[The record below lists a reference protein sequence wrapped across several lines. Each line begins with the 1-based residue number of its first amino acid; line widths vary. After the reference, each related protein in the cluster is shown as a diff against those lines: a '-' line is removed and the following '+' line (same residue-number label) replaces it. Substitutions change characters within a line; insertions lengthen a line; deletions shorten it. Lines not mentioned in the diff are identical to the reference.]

1 MRSETVKV
9 SSEIV
14 MCVGGE
20 PVTVHKVEVSVLRE
34 TDEAPVAEVRLCLEL
49 DALTYARLDT
59 SDAFHLREAERGPSA
74 VGAIDPAAAVRD
86 EARLKPEHL
95 SVLSPEADAFDVA
108 VALKGA
114 TSDSPLRQTESYLVL
129 AVTQEQQKGLRLGFS
144 TSWFSGAS

>member
-1 MRSETVKV
+1 MRV
-9 SSEIV
+9 
-14 MCVGGE
+14 
-20 PVTVHKVEVSVLRE
+20 
-34 TDEAPVAEVRLCLEL
+34 
-49 DALTYARLDT
+49 
-59 SDAFHLREAERGPSA
+59 
-74 VGAIDPAAAVRD
+74 

-95 SVLSPEADAFDVA
+95 SVFSPEADAFDVA